1 MLTCLVSA
9 ALSPSLSRGFP
20 SILRGGG
27 PRMMFNMFTEPKLI
41 EPEKALPGREA
52 CASPASRRITH
63 TYHHALLH
71 THAGA

>member
-1 MLTCLVSA
+1 
-9 ALSPSLSRGFP
+9 
-20 SILRGGG
+20 
-27 PRMMFNMFTEPKLI
+27 MMFNMFTEPKLI

-52 CASPASRRITH
+52 CASRLPPNTH

>member
-1 MLTCLVSA
+1 
-9 ALSPSLSRGFP
+9 
-20 SILRGGG
+20 
-27 PRMMFNMFTEPKLI
+27 MMFNMFTEPKLI

-63 TYHHALLH
+63 IHHALLH